1 MATGSSMEQVVARA
15 SGLMLADR
23 TVDGVLRLLT
33 STAVQA
39 VPSAYG
45 AGITLVGDDGVSTT
59 AAGTDRLVEGADA
72 LQYDLAEG
80 PCLTA
85 WLTRRVVRV
94 DDASAERR
102 WPRWAAALVDLGLH
116 AVLSAPVV
124 AGDAALGAIKLY
136 SPDAGAFTD
145 HDETTLGLFAA
156 QTALLVAGARSS
168 RHAARLG
175 ADVQAL
181 LARRD
186 ALQQAVGIFMGRDGL
201 TEQAALGRLA
211 SVAEHERVSVHD
223 IASRTLTEHARRVG
237 VRQ

>member
-1 MATGSSMEQVVARA
+1 MTAGSSLEHVVARA
-15 SGLMLADR
+15 SGLMLAGR

-45 AGITLVGDDGVSTT
+45 AGITLVGDDGVSATT
-59 AAGTDRLVEGADA
+59 AGTDRLVEAADG
-72 LQYDLAEG
+72 LQYELAEG

-94 DDASAERR
+94 DDAAAETR
-102 WPRWAAALVDLGLH
+102 WPRWASAVVDLGLH
-116 AVLSAPVV
+116 SVLSAPVV
-124 AGDAALGAIKLY
+124 AGDAAFGAIKLY
-136 SPDAGAFTD
+136 SRDAGAFTD

-168 RHAARLG
+168 RQAGRLG
-175 ADVQAL
+175 GDVQAL

-186 ALQQAVGIFMGRDGL
+186 ALQQAIGLLMGRDRV
-201 TEQAALGRLA
+201 TEQAALGHLA
-211 SVAEHERVSVHD
+211 SVAERERLSVHD
-223 IASRTLTEHARRVG
+223 IASRALTEHARRVV
-237 VRQ
+237 VRP